1 MGFEYTPQ
9 PPNVSVAAGRVKG
22 PAIALIVITAL
33 GILGQLIS
41 MVANL
46 AGMRTMPT
54 GDMPPEFE
62 RWITVMSGGLG
73 VVFTVIMLAVGG
85 LIIYGAM
92 KMMRLENYGLAM
104 AASIIA
110 MVPCLSPCCCL
121 GIPVGIWSIVV
132 LTNAEVKAAFR

>member
-9 PPNVSVAAGRVKG
+9 PPNVSAAAGRVKG

-54 GDMPPEFE
+54 ADMPPEFE
-62 RWITVMSGGLG
+62 RWVTIMSGGLG